1 MTQHEYFNVV
11 RSNKELDIFEN
22 VKQLWKKFKK
32 LPKKNKNFKEG
43 ENR

>member
-1 MTQHEYFNVV
+1 MIQHENLNVV
-11 RSNKELDIFEN
+11 RSNRALDIFEN